1 MVLQSIQDHP
11 HLRNSESLEVF
22 LICQTKEEFQ
32 LRSKD
37 LNKKIKKRI
46 KITRSMSKKN
56 FEYLKD
62 KKAALK
68 SIKGQKGTFDIKI
81 SSLIRKYF
89 TEFGSK
95 MSCFENTF
103 AELEKLG
110 IEYKQALNKVF
121 YYFLFFK

>member
-1 MVLQSIQDHP
+1 
-11 HLRNSESLEVF
+11 
-22 LICQTKEEFQ
+22 
-32 LRSKD
+32 
-37 LNKKIKKRI
+37 
-46 KITRSMSKKN
+46 MSKKN